1 MQQEKG
7 RSPLDAHLFVR
18 TASHRGIIQGLT
30 KYNAVMNDN
39 NKTMRDI
46 LFRGK
51 RVDNGEWVE
60 GFYYAE
66 CGGFYIIEDRQKES
80 QLNRNLPYLVHPET
94 VGQFAGLTDK
104 NRVKIFEGDIVRVYE
119 DCGGDI
125 KTWENIVCF
134 KSGCFSLYNPDCC
147 EVCRNGLGI
156 TCHLDEAICMGDG
169 CEVLCNIHDNKD
181 LLK

>member
-1 MQQEKG
+1 MQRVKG
-7 RSPLDAHLFVR
+7 RSPSDAHLLVR
-18 TASHRGIIQGLT
+18 TVSLLEIIRGLT
-30 KYNAVMNDN
+30 KYNAAMNNLN
-39 NKTMRDI
+39 NNTMREI

-51 RVDNGEWVE
+51 RIDNGSFVY
-60 GFYYAE
+60 GYYYPVYDDLGVA
-66 CGGFYIIEDRQKES
+66 FILSMEDGVAYDV
-80 QLNRNLPYLVHPET
+80 LPET
-94 VGQFAGLTDK
+94 VGQFTGLKDK

-134 KSGCFSLYNPDCC
+134 KSGCFSLYDPDCC